1 MVKELEEYR
10 HDIWNCFR
18 DSMCKHVFTWHVK
31 SADFEDICPSLSRY
45 KFDAYSAQ
53 GRMGDLARAIV
64 EGELEWSDKLLEVMY
79 TCQLCGACDYICG
92 RITEMQPGQV
102 IQAVRAKAIRDGMS
116 PPAGF
121 KSFLANLREYL
132 NPYKKYDAERTNW
145 LKGLPAELAEGI
157 PAPEAGSQTKSLL
170 YVGCAPLRDPEAEKM
185 PQTAV
190 NILVKAGVDIGVLGE
205 RERCCGNPSLRIGD
219 VDQFIAFAK
228 ENIKMFNEMGVEKLV
243 TTCPF
248 CYSTFKRDYPEVGDK
263 MNFEVVHILEFV
275 DQLVTEGKLKL
286 TKPINLTVTYHD
298 PCHLGRIGNA
308 GVSGT
313 GDFTGIYEQ
322 PRNIINSIPGL
333 KLVEMNRIKDD
344 SWCCGAGGWMRDGY
358 LDFAQWTAAR
368 RIEEAETTGAE
379 AMVTCCPHC
388 EENLGEA
395 IQNRGNKMKMYDLLD
410 LVLQAL

>member
-53 GRMGDLARAIV
+53 GRFGDIARAIV
-64 EGELEWSDKLLEVMY
+64 EGELEWSDTLLEVMY
-79 TCQLCGACDYICG
+79 KCQLCGACDYICG
-92 RITEMQPGQV
+92 RITERQPGQV
-102 IQAVRAKAIRDGMS
+102 IQAVRAKALREGQS

-121 KSFLANLREYL
+121 KSFLDDLREYL
-132 NPYKKYDAERTNW
+132 NPYKKYDAQRTSW
-145 LKGLPAELAEGI
+145 IKGLPAELAEGI
-157 PAPEAGSQTKSLL
+157 SGSEAGTKTKALL
-170 YVGCAPLRDPEAEKM
+170 YVGCFPLREPGAEKM
-185 PQTAV
+185 AQDAVTAL
-190 NILVKAGVDIGVLGE
+190 IKAGVDVGILGE
-205 RERCCGNPSLRIGD
+205 RERCCGNPSLRMGD

-228 ENIKMFNEMGVEKLV
+228 ENIKMFNEMGIEKLV
-243 TTCPF
+243 TLCPF

-263 MNFEVVHILEFV
+263 MNFEVVHILELV
-275 DQLVTEGKLKL
+275 DQLIKEGKLKL
-286 TKPINLTVTYHD
+286 RKPINLTVTYHD
-298 PCHLGRIGNA
+298 PCHLGRISNA

-344 SWCCGAGGWMRDGY
+344 TWCCGAGSWMRNGY
-358 LDFAQWTAAR
+358 LDFAQWTAEK
-368 RIEEAETTGAE
+368 RIEEAEATGAE
-379 AMVTCCPHC
+379 ALVTYCPHC

-395 IQNRGNKMKMYDLLD
+395 IQRRGNKMKVHDLLD
-410 LVLQAL
+410 LVLKAL